1 MTTTAPKTFFFTL
14 RNLLE
19 LISKNLEELK
29 EISKKH
35 NWAEIKEKLKV
46 HKLIKEV
53 IPAEKSIV
61 IEL

>member
-1 MTTTAPKTFFFTL
+1 MLYK
-14 RNLLE
+14 NYK
-19 LISKNLEELK
+19 LIKEILEELK

-35 NWAEIKEKLKV
+35 SWKEIKEKLKG

-53 IPAEKSIV
+53 IPKEKSVV